1 MASWQMHPEYRFEN
15 GHGTLQADG
24 EQTTVKETDRS
35 PHSRHQLHFA
45 RFNVK
50 QLNRNEK

>member
-1 MASWQMHPEYRFEN
+1 MHPEYRLEN
-15 GHGTLQADG
+15 GHGTLLADG

-45 RFNVK
+45 RFHVK

>member
-1 MASWQMHPEYRFEN
+1 MHTEYRFEN

-24 EQTTVKETDRS
+24 EQTTAKETDRS

-45 RFNVK
+45 RFHVK
-50 QLNRNEK
+50 QLNRDEK